1 MLAFAIDYRAALDDI
16 TGDRTMQLRD
26 YELSQDEWA
35 IAEQLRDLLKVS
47 IDHLSMLHSSGR
59 H

>member
-26 YELSQDEWA
+26 YELSPDEWA
-35 IAEQLRDLLKVS
+35 IAEQLRDLLKAGTSV
-47 IDHLSMLHSSGR
+47 DQG
-59 H
+59 